1 MSVDTSELDA
11 LHADLL
17 TVEARLVPKI
27 KPIVSKAAVNV
38 KNAMKKDARGH
49 LILPAKGGRRVDP
62 HLEQVINYDLNVFQF
77 AGDAS
82 IEAEIGYD
90 KHAGPQAALA
100 GIAIFGTSKP
110 GGGTV
115 RDPVEALLD
124 EAPNFLEYI
133 GQACDGLL

>member
-1 MSVDTSELDA
+1 MSVDASELDS
-11 LHADLL
+11 LVNDLMAVPAKM
-17 TVEARLVPKI
+17 TPKI
-27 KPIVSKAAVNV
+27 KPIVTKAARNV
-38 KNAMKKDARGH
+38 KNIMRSDVSKSRH
-49 LILPAKGGRRVDP
+49 FRQIGRTV
-62 HLEQVINYDLNVFQF
+62 NYEVKAFQF

-90 KHAGPQAALA
+90 KQVSGAASLA

-115 RDPVEALLD
+115 RDPVEALLE